1 MKARILEGIHRGSI
15 EERFVPRVQ
24 FEWDCCLPTPTP
36 VNRISLVTP
45 SPWPE
50 PRSRGYANS
59 EWPLKNNG
67 LPIATCIPRTPT
79 DLRRANGKWF
89 AARSHGPNSSPKPH
103 PCHVFIK
110 TTTGR
115 TVSLTARTISTTIR
129 TLKNMIL
136 TKEGIPP
143 TAYYLTSNGK
153 LLQDNAALSDITSK
167 PPYFIAMN
175 IPLVGGAPTHLATK
189 PNPKICLRTN
199 QRAPSSPH
207 WHPPHPVLTRRSEG
221 MSKYHHTAGYA
232 LKGRRPTWP

>member
-59 EWPLKNNG
+59 EWPPKNNG

-79 DLRRANGKWF
+79 DLRRANGKWS
-89 AARSHGPNSSPKPH
+89 AAQPHGLNSSPEPH

-189 PNPKICLRTN
+189 PNPNVCLRTD
-199 QRAPSSPH
+199 QRAAASPQ
-207 WHPPHPVLTRRSEG
+207 WHPPHPP
-221 MSKYHHTAGYA
+221 
-232 LKGRRPTWP
+232 PTDYSWINPSR